1 MWPSGLYRIIAIAA
15 AALQQQA
22 GGPLTWEQIVLA
34 ATAVGGVLGTIGG
47 LMVKGV
53 VRFGY
58 QVDGEQKLM
67 QTQIDDLKKQVADE
81 RAEGEKRLAEYV
93 AQSNQRLA
101 DTNTD
106 WRGRYNELG
115 QDRDFWRQNA
125 MKPIEAVER
134 LTDVVEALK
143 RGLEHDG

>member
-1 MWPSGLYRIIAIAA
+1 MWPSGIYVILTGIGL
-15 AALQQQA
+15 ALQQQA

-101 DTNTD
+101 DTNTE